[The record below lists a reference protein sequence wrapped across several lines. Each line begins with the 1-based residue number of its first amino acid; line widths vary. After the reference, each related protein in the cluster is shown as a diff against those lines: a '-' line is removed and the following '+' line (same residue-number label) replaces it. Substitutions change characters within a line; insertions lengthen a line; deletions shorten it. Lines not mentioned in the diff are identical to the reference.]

1 MSVINISGL
10 LIHSL
15 PAHRAAVLDY
25 LNNEDGIEVHK
36 VMPDGRMVITVEK
49 QTREETGYLL
59 NELQT
64 HEHIL
69 SAAVVYQHYEED
81 DANEEMSS

>member
-15 PAHRAAVLDY
+15 PKNVEAVRNY
-25 LNNEDGIEVHK
+25 LEKEDGVEIHSITG
-36 VMPDGRMVITVEK
+36 DGRMVITVEK
-49 QTREETGYLL
+49 DTREETGYLL

-81 DANEEMSS
+81 AANEEITS